1 MSAPAVQRSHL
12 DHFYFILDHL
22 HVRWGAVARRHNLLS
37 RDLCPDHYQQKKEK
51 EKKPRQKGGLRLIEM
66 PNKYKIQDNNLIYIS
81 ETVENILN
89 HACMI
94 NKLEA

>member
-1 MSAPAVQRSHL
+1 MLGDTIFSPEIFAL
-12 DHFYFILDHL
+12 ITIKK
-22 HVRWGAVARRHNLLS
+22 
-37 RDLCPDHYQQKKEK
+37 KKEK

-66 PNKYKIQDNNLIYIS
+66 PNKYKIQDKNLIYIS